1 MGEHLNQPG
10 KPPIGA
16 AFFVLGADMFNGFQP
31 SFPMPYQLPQMQ
43 QQPQQAVQ
51 FVNGIESAQMY
62 QLPPNSQ
69 QILMDRSRA
78 RFYMVET
85 DASGQ
90 KSVSAYDFQAA
101 EDAPTEYATVKDLE
115 SLRSSYESLAEQVRQ
130 FASAAAARPDAVP
143 AVNQPAAGQGAG
155 GADAAQ
161 RANHARPVLPSI

>member
-1 MGEHLNQPG
+1 
-10 KPPIGA
+10 
-16 AFFVLGADMFNGFQP
+16 MFNGFQP

-43 QQPQQAVQ
+43 QQPQQAIQ

-90 KSVSAYDFQAA
+90 KSVSAYDFKAA
-101 EDAPTEYATVKDLE
+101 ENAPTEYATMKDIDT
-115 SLRSSYESLAEQVRQ
+115 LRSSLESLAEQFKQ
-130 FASAAAARPDAVP
+130 HAAAAAAARPDAVHQID
-143 AVNQPAAGQGAG
+143 QPTAGQAAG
-155 GADAAQ
+155 GADAPQ